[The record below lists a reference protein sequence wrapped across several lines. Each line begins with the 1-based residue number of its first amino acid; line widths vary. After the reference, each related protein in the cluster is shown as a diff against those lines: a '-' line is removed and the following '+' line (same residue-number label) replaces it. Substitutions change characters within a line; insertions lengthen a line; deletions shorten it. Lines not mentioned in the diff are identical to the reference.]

1 MAAQAPGTAAP
12 GHPPGDPPAE
22 SVRRA
27 PDPALRPYVHRLAGY
42 AEHPP
47 VPLRRREVPSGSVVV
62 IINLGAPLRVLDP
75 EEPGRGARALRSFAA
90 GLHQRYVVTETCG
103 PSRGVQVDLTPV
115 GARLLFG
122 VPMDGLAN
130 RVVDLADLLGAEA
143 ATLAERLA
151 AAPDWEGRL
160 AAVERYLAGRL
171 AAAPPPNAGVLWAW
185 RRLRETDG
193 RAAIGGLA
201 AELGWSRKHLV
212 AQFRREVG
220 LPPKT
225 LARILRFDRARRLLA
240 VPGTMSDAEVACACG
255 YYDQAHL
262 IRDVRTFAGC
272 TPAELRRR
280 QLPGEHGIAAG

>member
-1 MAAQAPGTAAP
+1 MAAQAPGTALP
-12 GHPPGDPPAE
+12 GRSPGNPPEE

-47 VPLRRREVPSGSVVV
+47 APLRRREVPSGSVVV
-62 IINLGAPLRVLDP
+62 IINLGTPLRVLDP
-75 EEPGRGARALRSFAA
+75 EDPAGRPRAPRSFAA
-90 GLHQRYVVTETCG
+90 GLHERYVVTETCG

-122 VPMDGLAN
+122 VTMDGLTN
-130 RVVDLADLLGAEA
+130 RVVDLTDLLGAEA
-143 ATLAERLA
+143 AALAERLA
-151 AAPDWEGRL
+151 ETPDWESRL
-160 AAVERYLAGRL
+160 AAVEGYLAGRL
-171 AAAPPPNAGVLWAW
+171 AAAPPPDAGVLWAW

-193 RAAIGGLA
+193 RTGIGALA
-201 AELGWSRKHLV
+201 SELGWSRKHLV
-212 AQFRREVG
+212 ARFRREVG

-240 VPGTMSDAEVACACG
+240 VPGAMSDAEVACACG

-262 IRDVRTFAGC
+262 IRDVRAFAGC

-280 QLPGEHGIAAG
+280 QFPGEHGIAAG